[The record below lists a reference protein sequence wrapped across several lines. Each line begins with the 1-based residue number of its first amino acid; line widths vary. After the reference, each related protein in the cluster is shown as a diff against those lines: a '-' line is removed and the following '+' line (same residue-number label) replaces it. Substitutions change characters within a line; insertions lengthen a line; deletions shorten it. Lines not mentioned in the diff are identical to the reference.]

1 VCRLDN
7 LLATSSLSGIKSS
20 GHGAGAGVGGRR
32 DARLVSNLWACGF
45 ELLHF
50 GSRTA
55 EDRIAL
61 PDTDL
66 SYQGMRNLELE
77 MQPVQR
83 PLGIAFDLHAAK
95 PAMIPLFETRRSIL
109 SRSCGAALR
118 TAARQALG
126 DGVRAFGRCV
136 ERLFEGAARLFE
148 NLWACLGR
156 HTDRVTNNGYAATE
170 GKIDCRAVP
179 AVEHDPAAGGER
191 NREDRPS
198 RCARELMMPGPATR
212 ETFGTSAVS
221 AIFQPSASASIML
234 LKAPTPP
241 LT

>member
-1 VCRLDN
+1 MSDNGVHNIASPGSIAAVALVDLLLRLSTLRVVRKTHRDGKTHFAFDPSPRDRHSSLWCRFERFLMCRLDN

-77 MQPVQR
+77 MQR
-83 PLGIAFDLHAAK
+83 WEPLGIAFDLHAVD
-95 PAMIPLFETRRSIL
+95 RR
-109 SRSCGAALR
+109 
-118 TAARQALG
+118 
-126 DGVRAFGRCV
+126 
-136 ERLFEGAARLFE
+136 
-148 NLWACLGR
+148 
-156 HTDRVTNNGYAATE
+156 
-170 GKIDCRAVP
+170 
-179 AVEHDPAAGGER
+179 
-191 NREDRPS
+191 
-198 RCARELMMPGPATR
+198 
-212 ETFGTSAVS
+212 
-221 AIFQPSASASIML
+221 
-234 LKAPTPP
+234 
-241 LT
+241 